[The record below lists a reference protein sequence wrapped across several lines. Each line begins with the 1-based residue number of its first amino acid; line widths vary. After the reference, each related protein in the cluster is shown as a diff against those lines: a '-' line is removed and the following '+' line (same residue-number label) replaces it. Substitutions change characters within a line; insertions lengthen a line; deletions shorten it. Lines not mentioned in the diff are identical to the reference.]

1 MTNKKVKHLNVE
13 KRIDNLYQVWYFSF
27 GNVII
32 NDKGG
37 DALKKTKEQRQ
48 TIRSGSLFRRMWKNK
63 WVYILFIP
71 TFVFFAVFSY
81 ASYYGIAIAFVDFK
95 PYLGISGSE
104 WVGLKHFKNILSDRN
119 LLRLL
124 YNTLK
129 ISVLRIIFA
138 FPVPI
143 IFALIL
149 NEVKTPWFKKLV
161 QTVTCFPNFI
171 SWVVFAGIVFTFTGP
186 TGVINQVLIN
196 MGKETVNLTTNPDAF
211 IPLIIIT
218 DILKSFGWSSII
230 YMASISG
237 VDPQLY
243 DAAAMDGAGRLR
255 QTWHVTLPGIRPVI
269 ALQLLLSVAN
279 VLSAG
284 FDQIFMFLKP
294 ALYNV
299 GDILDTYVYRIGL
312 LSGKYEI
319 GTAMGLMKSVVSM
332 ILIIIANSVIR
343 KMGEKSLW

>member
-1 MTNKKVKHLNVE
+1 MGV
-13 KRIDNLYQVWYFSF
+13 YSF
-27 GNVII
+27 YPHVCFLRCILVCVILW
-32 NDKGG
+32 D
-37 DALKKTKEQRQ
+37 RHC
-48 TIRSGSLFRRMWKNK
+48 
-63 WVYILFIP
+63 
-71 TFVFFAVFSY
+71 
-81 ASYYGIAIAFVDFK
+81 FVDFK

-149 NEVKTPWFKKLV
+149 NEVKTPWFKKMV

-237 VDPQLY
+237 VDLSY
-243 DAAAMDGAGRLR
+243 MRLR
-255 QTWHVTLPGIRPVI
+255 LWM
-269 ALQLLLSVAN
+269 
-279 VLSAG
+279 VLADFARHG
-284 FDQIFMFLKP
+284 M
-294 ALYNV
+294 
-299 GDILDTYVYRIGL
+299 
-312 LSGKYEI
+312 
-319 GTAMGLMKSVVSM
+319 
-332 ILIIIANSVIR
+332 
-343 KMGEKSLW
+343 